1 MNAFLFKLKHYTG
14 FIPIFFDSL
23 VEIGRCAESTTE
35 NQEPTKEFDDFIQQ
49 YNVQPYR
56 TGLNQAITSRMLDI
70 KQIGLKYWEAFV
82 TGRLQVI
89 LSIKQ
94 RKENNDF
101 LLRQSIPC
109 TNLLTRSK
117 FGSHLSFT
125 QKMN

>member
-23 VEIGRCAESTTE
+23 VEIGRCAESTLE

-56 TGLNQAITSRMLDI
+56 TGLSQAITSRMLDI

-82 TGRLQVI
+82 AGRLQVI
-89 LSIKQ
+89 ISIK
-94 RKENNDF
+94 
-101 LLRQSIPC
+101 
-109 TNLLTRSK
+109 
-117 FGSHLSFT
+117 
-125 QKMN
+125 